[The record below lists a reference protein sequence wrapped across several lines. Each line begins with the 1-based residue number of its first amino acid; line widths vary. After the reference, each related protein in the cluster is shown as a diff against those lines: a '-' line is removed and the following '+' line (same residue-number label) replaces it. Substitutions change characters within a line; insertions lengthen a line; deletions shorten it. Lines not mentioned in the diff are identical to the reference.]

1 MLQRAAVKISLKEP
15 RKKLMHMFEFLS
27 NFGTRDIHLIHAAPK
42 ITSQQRSDIEEKLEK
57 TSKDA
62 TNFGLNAYTHIRCG
76 HVPISII
83 ETAEEIKAGYIAI
96 YWMPKSLF
104 RNALFGNI
112 DSDILR
118 LSNFPVFIYNP
129 GLFKSSVNMEQVL
142 YATDF
147 KHTDAAVLPYLVDRR
162 FTANK
167 LYILHV
173 GERAPDP
180 ATEEIRRKRV
190 LDNLDALARE
200 CAHAY
205 DSVQPL
211 ETIGPSRK
219 QIVKQA
225 AMLDVD
231 LIVVGKSDK
240 SDTVSQMLG
249 STAEILP
256 HKAGR
261 SVFIIPV
268 VCRLPVSQ
276 NNKDSSYHEV

>member
-15 RKKLMHMFEFLS
+15 RKKLMHMFEFLG
-27 NFGTRDIHLIHAAPK
+27 NFGTREIHLIHASPK
-42 ITSQQRSDIEEKLEK
+42 ITPQQREEIEEKLEK
-57 TSKDA
+57 NSKDA
-62 TNFGLNAYTHIRCG
+62 INFGFNAYTHIRCG
-76 HVPISII
+76 HVPTSII
-83 ETAEEIKAGYIAI
+83 ETAQEKKADYIAI

-104 RNALFGNI
+104 RNALFGDI

-118 LSNFPVFIYNP
+118 LSNLPVFIYNP
-129 GLFKSSVNMEQVL
+129 GLFKSSVSMEQVL

-162 FTANK
+162 FTASK

-173 GERAPDP
+173 EERAPDP

-190 LDNLDALARE
+190 LDNLDVLARE

-205 DSVQPL
+205 DSVQTV
-211 ETIGPSRK
+211 ETIGQVRK

-225 AMLDVD
+225 YILDVD

-240 SDTVSQMLG
+240 AGTVSQMLG

-256 HKAGR
+256 HRGGR
-261 SVFIIPV
+261 SIFIIPDS
-268 VCRLPVSQ
+268 CRLSVSQ
-276 NNKDSSYHEV
+276 VNKDSGYYGA

>member
-15 RKKLMHMFEFLS
+15 RKKLVHMFEFLG
-27 NFGTRDIHLIHAAPK
+27 NFGTRDIHLIHATPK
-42 ITSQQRSDIEEKLEK
+42 ITSQHRREIEEQLEK

-62 TNFGLNAYTHIRCG
+62 VNFGFNVYTHILSG
-76 HVPISII
+76 HVPTSII
-83 ETAEEIKAGYIAI
+83 ETAEEKKAGFIAI
-96 YWMPKSLF
+96 FWMPKSLF

-118 LSNFPVFIYNP
+118 LSNLPVFIYNP
-129 GLFKSSVNMEQVL
+129 GLFRSSANMEQVL

-162 FTANK
+162 FTASK
-167 LYILHV
+167 LNILHV

-180 ATEEIRRKRV
+180 ATEEKRRKNV
-190 LDNLDALARE
+190 LGSLNALARQ

-205 DSVQPL
+205 DSVQTI
-211 ETIGPSRK
+211 ETIGQARK

-225 AMLDVD
+225 AMLDAD
-231 LIVVGKSDK
+231 LIVVGKSDRA
-240 SDTVSQMLG
+240 DTVSRMMG

-256 HKAGR
+256 HRAGR

-268 VCRLPVSQ
+268 ACRLPFSQ
-276 NNKDSSYHEV
+276 NNKDSGFHGT

>member
-1 MLQRAAVKISLKEP
+1 VLQRAAVKISLKEP
-15 RKKLMHMFEFLS
+15 RKKLMHMFEFLG
-27 NFGTRDIHLIHAAPK
+27 NFGTREIHLIHASPK
-42 ITSQQRSDIEEKLEK
+42 ITPQQREEIEEKLEK
-57 TSKDA
+57 NSKDA
-62 TNFGLNAYTHIRCG
+62 INFGFNAYTHIRCG
-76 HVPISII
+76 HVPTSII
-83 ETAEEIKAGYIAI
+83 DIAQEKKADYIAI

-104 RNALFGNI
+104 RNALFGDI

-118 LSNFPVFIYNP
+118 LSNLPVFIYNP
-129 GLFKSSVNMEQVL
+129 GLFKSSVSMEQVL

-162 FTANK
+162 FTASK

-173 GERAPDP
+173 EERAPDP

-190 LDNLDALARE
+190 LDNLDVLARE

-205 DSVQPL
+205 DSVQTV
-211 ETIGPSRK
+211 ETIGQVRK

-225 AMLDVD
+225 YILDVD

-240 SDTVSQMLG
+240 AGTVSQMLG

-256 HKAGR
+256 HRGGR
-261 SVFIIPV
+261 SIFIIPHS
-268 VCRLPVSQ
+268 CRVSVSQ
-276 NNKDSSYHEV
+276 MNKDSGYHGA